1 MSAQPAPKP
10 GSTAQTPKR
19 ERRSTRETARAGGMA
34 VVAVVF
40 VVFAVLNLNEVE
52 VDWILGSG
60 RAPLIVVIAISLLA
74 GIVLTYSAERLRRRR
89 RD

>member
-1 MSAQPAPKP
+1 MR
-10 GSTAQTPKR
+10 GV
-19 ERRSTRETARAGGMA
+19 GMLVLA
-34 VVAVVF
+34 AVF
-40 VVFAVLNLNEVE
+40 VVFAVLNLNDVE

-74 GIVLTYSAERLRRRR
+74 GIVLSYSAERMRRRR